1 MVNCPRYQ
9 TRIREQRRWEINE
22 ITKKMKIEK
31 EMVNFNL
38 GI

>member
-9 TRIREQRRWEINE
+9 TRIREQRRWENE